1 MIPDYFYYFII
12 SYTYFYKHHK
22 EKIKVN
28 KNGCEYI
35 LSRIDIYF
43 TEYFL
48 VVEIDEQN
56 HKCRELIF
64 EKKRQ
69 EALEKKLGCMF
80 IRINTSDAKR
90 GYDTDY
96 EVSKIQI
103 FISKFKEKKK
113 KRKRKQNKG
122 TRKRNEK
129 IKTSINKSKCIS
141 CQKTFYQITKN

>member
-1 MIPDYFYYFII
+1 MISDYFYYFII
-12 SYTYFYKHHK
+12 FYTYFYKHHK
-22 EKIKVN
+22 EKIKVD

-64 EKKRQ
+64 EKKDKRHQ
-69 EALEKKLGCMF
+69 KKNLAVNLLELIQVMQKK
-80 IRINTSDAKR
+80 

-96 EVSKIQI
+96 EVGKIQT
-103 FISKFKEKKK
+103 FISKFKEKK
-113 KRKRKQNKG
+113 
-122 TRKRNEK
+122 
-129 IKTSINKSKCIS
+129 
-141 CQKTFYQITKN
+141 